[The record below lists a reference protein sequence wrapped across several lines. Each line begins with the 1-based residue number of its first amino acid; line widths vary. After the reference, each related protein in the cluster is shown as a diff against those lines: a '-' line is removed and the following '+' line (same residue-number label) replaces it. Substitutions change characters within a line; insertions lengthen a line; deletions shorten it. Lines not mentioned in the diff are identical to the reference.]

1 MSCRNVPFVKETVLV
16 AAAFLFVV
24 PQVLA
29 GDNYHTQHLPITRPQ
44 PVPTPVAYVA
54 PRAAIPSVVVT
65 MPVQPPSKPFY
76 VDLRGPD
83 GQVRRFPVEGG
94 RAAIQYRQVVI
105 RSGETL
111 TIRWVAAK

>member
-1 MSCRNVPFVKETVLV
+1 MSWRNVPFVKEAVLL

-29 GDNYHTQHLPITRPQ
+29 GDNYHSAHQTIAHPQ
-44 PVPTPVAYVA
+44 PAPAPVAYVV
-54 PRAAIPSVVVT
+54 PQAALLSVVVT
-65 MPVQPPSKPFY
+65 MPIRPPSKPFY

-111 TIRWVAAK
+111 TIHWVAAK